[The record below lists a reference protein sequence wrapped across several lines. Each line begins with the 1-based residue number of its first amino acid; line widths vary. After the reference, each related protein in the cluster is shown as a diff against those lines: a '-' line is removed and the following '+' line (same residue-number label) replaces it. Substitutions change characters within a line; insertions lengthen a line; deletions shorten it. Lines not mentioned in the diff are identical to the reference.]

1 MKLMRWQNNGSRVKA
16 PCLALQFFPFSA
28 RSFAYRAGMSSKA
41 GRSLSTWMSRFDR
54 LNALGLD
61 GNLRRRDVA
70 QKFCAAAEWDHIVIQ
85 QQRDSAQH
93 KILPEFDD

>member
-1 MKLMRWQNNGSRVKA
+1 VHEIDALAEQRQSCCGA
-16 PCLALQFFPFSA
+16 LLALQFFPFSA

-70 QKFCAAAEWDHIVIQ
+70 QKFCAAAEWDQIVIQ
-85 QQRDSAQH
+85 QQ
-93 KILPEFDD
+93 